1 MNTYFIDVVFYV
13 WYIFVKGGDN
23 LSKAGERV
31 RLIREYF
38 GLTMADFGSRFGVT
52 RASISNIENG
62 NRGLTTQMASS
73 ICKEFG
79 VSEEWLRNGIGG
91 DEIVFERTANDAAAA
106 FAKENGLENIEE
118 VLLREY
124 LQLEDKERETFRK
137 YLKNVLRDLYGADP
151 AKEAAADREDMPA
164 ASAKKKPSEE
174 MTIDEKVSSYR
185 AELEA
190 EETIRTLEA
199 SPTGSAGGAKD
210 A

>member
-1 MNTYFIDVVFYV
+1 MNE
-13 WYIFVKGGDN
+13 N
-23 LSKAGERV
+23 ERV
-31 RLIREYF
+31 KMVRNHF
-38 GLTMADFGSRFGVT
+38 SLTMDAFGDRVGLKKS
-52 RASISNIENG
+52 AISLMESGRSAVSNSL
-62 NRGLTTQMASS
+62 RRSV
-73 ICKEFG
+73 CREFG
-79 VSEEWLRNGIGG
+79 VSEEWLRDGIGG

-174 MTIDEKVSSYR
+174 MTIDEKVASYR

-190 EETIRTLEA
+190 EEAARMSGA
-199 SPTGSAGGAKD
+199 SPTGEGDEAVKD

>member
-1 MNTYFIDVVFYV
+1 MTEN
-13 WYIFVKGGDN
+13 
-23 LSKAGERV
+23 ERIAQV
-31 RLIREYF
+31 RKKEN
-38 GLTMADFGSRFGVT
+38 LTMEKFGSRIGITKGAVSLIESGKN
-52 RASISNIENG
+52 AISN
-62 NRGLTTQMASS
+62 TTRLA
-73 ICKEFG
+73 ICREFG

>member
-1 MNTYFIDVVFYV
+1 MKDGDR
-13 WYIFVKGGDN
+13 VKAIRKSTG
-23 LSKAGERV
+23 LTLEKFGERLGV
-31 RLIREYF
+31 AKTTI
-38 GLTMADFGSRFGVT
+38 SR
-52 RASISNIENG
+52 IENG
-62 NRGLTTQMASS
+62 VNGLTDQMCRS
-73 ICKEFG
+73 ICREFG
-79 VSEEWLRNGIGG
+79 VSEEWLRDGIGG

-151 AKEAAADREDMPA
+151 AKEAAADQEAMPA

-174 MTIDEKVSSYR
+174 MTIDEKVASYR

-190 EETIRTLEA
+190 EEAARMSGA
-199 SPTGSAGGAKD
+199 SPTGEGDEAVKD

>member
-1 MNTYFIDVVFYV
+1 MNTYFVDVVFYV

-31 RLIREYF
+31 RLIREHS

-62 NRGLTTQMASS
+62 NRGLTNQMASS

-79 VSEEWLRNGIGG
+79 VSEEWLRDGIGG

-124 LQLEDKERETFRK
+124 LLLGDDERKTFRK

-151 AKEAAADREDMPA
+151 AKEAAAESAEDQQEREIQA
-164 ASAKKKPSEE
+164 KLASYE
-174 MTIDEKVSSYR
+174 
-185 AELEA
+185 AELRAAATSGKSGVSQIGNANDGKDE
-190 EETIRTLEA
+190 IV
-199 SPTGSAGGAKD
+199 SAG
-210 A
+210 